1 MSYGEM
7 GRFKLTEDAKE
18 DLRRIYRYGV
28 LTFGE
33 AQADRY
39 DDALFERFAQIAHEP
54 YLDQS
59 VDSIREVYRRS
70 VCGVD
75 NIFYRLSEEVM
86 VEIIAILSRQ
96 DYPESF

>member
-1 MSYGEM
+1 M
-7 GRFKLTEDAKE
+7 GRFRITEDAKE

-39 DDALFERFAQIAHEP
+39 YDNLFERFSQIANEP
-54 YLDQS
+54 YLYQS
-59 VDSIREVYRRS
+59 VDLIRKDYRRC

-75 NIFYRLSEEVM
+75 NIFYRLSEDGT

-96 DYPESF
+96 DYPESL

>member
-1 MSYGEM
+1 M
-7 GRFKLTEDAKE
+7 GKFRLTVEAKE

-33 AQADRY
+33 TQADSYY
-39 DDALFERFAQIAHEP
+39 DTLFERFAQIASEP
-54 YLDQS
+54 YLYQS
-59 VDSIREVYRRS
+59 VDSIREGYRRC

-75 NIFYRLSEEVM
+75 NIFYRLSEDET

-96 DYPESF
+96 DYPENL